1 MRIRILIAC
10 LVLAILAIASGRS
23 FAQEAQ
29 PAPAPAMG
37 PTVLWL
43 FDLGVG
49 QGYDDSPLGTGQ
61 GGYYTQFN
69 PVFDIRQDREH
80 GFWSIN
86 LQPMVQRFYTFS
98 VADRVNE
105 SASTLDS
112 WQITRRWRF
121 DLTGNYLHTSDP
133 FAQTQDG
140 AQAQPI
146 GNPVVVSPNNTFVG
160 PESPF
165 TVFGGSG
172 TLSYQVRRYTELT
185 FGGDYFS
192 NRQTTAGLPNTSSEA
207 FRAGYARMVRRGQTI
222 GLNYSAQF
230 LSVTNPGESITTNTL
245 LLSYNFEWKAGR
257 QIALFAGPQ
266 YSSIG
271 ATLSAFGGPSPVLI
285 GLRQQVLSYSAGATL
300 SLLLTKQNFFQ
311 LMASRRAV
319 DGAGVSGAE
328 IQDEG
333 QLSVSRKFT
342 KRVSASVGGFYS
354 QNQAL
359 GNLPLAMPNTWGTF
373 NRAEFKFAPRSSFS
387 AEYDYFHQAAVSSAL
402 APLFSHNR
410 IVLEYHYSFGS
421 LGEQR

>member
-10 LVLAILAIASGRS
+10 LVLAIFAIANGLS

-69 PVFDIRQDREH
+69 PVFDVRQDREH
-80 GFWSIN
+80 GFWSIS
-86 LQPMVQRFYTFS
+86 LQPTVQRFYTFS

-133 FAQTQDG
+133 FAQTEDG
-140 AQAQPI
+140 AQAQPV
-146 GNPVVVSPNNTFVG
+146 GNPVVVSPNNAFVG

-172 TLSYQVRRYTELT
+172 TLSYQVRRYTQLS

-192 NRQTTAGLPNTSSEA
+192 NRQTTAGLPDTSSEA
-207 FRAGYARMVRRGQTI
+207 FRAGYAKMVRRGQTI
-222 GLNYSAQF
+222 GLDYSAQF

-245 LLSYNFEWKAGR
+245 LLSYNFEWKTGK

-271 ATLSAFGGPSPVLI
+271 ATLSPFAGPVPVLTN
-285 GLRQQVLSYSAGATL
+285 LNQQVLGYSAGATL
-300 SLLLTKQNFFQ
+300 SVLLTKQNFFQ

-333 QLSVSRKFT
+333 QLSVSRKFN
-342 KRVSASVGGFYS
+342 KRFSASIGGFYS
-354 QNQAL
+354 ENQAL
-359 GNLPLAMPNTWGTF
+359 GNLPLTMPNTWGAF

-387 AEYDYFHQAAVSSAL
+387 AEYDYFHQKAISSTL

-410 IVLEYHYSFGS
+410 IVLEYHYYFGS